1 LKDLKSSN
9 HFLGFDDFVRRVLLR
24 QENFLSVLPRVCRTL
39 LTQMAMAALSR
50 AFFGSFIVL
59 LTLLIHLQNLEESG
73 AILTRARKKLIATLS
88 EGKMDINRLTHTRDD
103 SCGIASYYS
112 QSVSPGKYNLTNL
125 VPDARR
131 VNPLSVQ
138 NLIVYPREGFGA
150 NNAEID
156 AESVLKNQPE
166 FKNNRCLI
174 RAQARP
180 FLSVPFMG
188 TGRGNSDV
196 ESMLLHA
203 EQVRQGKECGTIAEQ
218 GFDGVFEPLIKT
230 VRENIQA
237 PKHLVEEV
245 AANGWIRGGIPSRS
259 YVRDVNC

>member
-1 LKDLKSSN
+1 
-9 HFLGFDDFVRRVLLR
+9 
-24 QENFLSVLPRVCRTL
+24 
-39 LTQMAMAALSR
+39 
-50 AFFGSFIVL
+50 
-59 LTLLIHLQNLEESG
+59 
-73 AILTRARKKLIATLS
+73 
-88 EGKMDINRLTHTRDD
+88 MDINRLTHTRDD
-103 SCGIASYYS
+103 ACGIASYYS

-125 VPDARR
+125 VPDARK

-150 NNAEID
+150 NNADID

-188 TGRGNSDV
+188 AGRGNSDV

-203 EQVRQGKECGTIAEQ
+203 EQVRQGKECGTISEK

-230 VRENIQA
+230 VRDNIQE
-237 PKHLVEEV
+237 PKHLVQEV
-245 AANGWIRGGIPSRS
+245 AANGWIRGGIPSRA